1 MQFLRKPLINLEDI
15 PDRWKTVQPKFKDPQ
30 IEIYFMKDYVSPN
43 EDWTF
48 SKEYKYSN
56 KDYEYV

>member
-15 PDRWKTVQPKFKDPQ
+15 PDRWKIVQPKFKDPQ
-30 IEIYFMKDYVSPN
+30 IEIYFMKDVSPN